1 MLIQNRA
8 DEKKNEKM
16 RRIAAILL
24 ILVLLVA
31 SSCICSLGSGNSS
44 EGKYSRKIGDADE
57 SLVASVSATLA
68 DISQKD
74 PSVQTSTPGRL
85 TQMIITRTPATA
97 TGIVPQSTDNSYNTV
112 IPTSGKG
119 TARPTATRTPQ
130 PTMTWFIRY
139 FPTRTPLVF
148 PTRTPTRTR
157 TPQPTYTA
165 SKTSAPS
172 STITF
177 TPTLT
182 HTATITQT
190 PTLTEIP
197 TLTPTPLPNY
207 VTFSADA
214 DGDGSLDILIMNPD
228 GSGEQIVLQ
237 DGGNTLVCDWS
248 PDGNWLVF
256 EEESGAPLIRQ
267 LYRIHPDGSSKSI
280 LIGLPGGNN
289 SQASWSPS
297 GDWFVFRNTAASGQI
312 DLYLLGAD
320 GSGLLRLTDSAADER
335 YPDWS
340 PDGNSVI
347 FVSDK
352 DGSDKI
358 YSIAVAELLE
368 PGPPAPP
375 EAVLWIDPG
384 SGIDLA
390 WPRWLGEKLVFSSND
405 GLQWDISVVD
415 LSVPG
420 TFSNLTNPDG
430 TDTYNDNDPVW
441 SRDGSLVLFV
451 SDRSGADEIYS
462 MPAAGGE
469 LNLIGNSHSGEHR
482 PNWLP

>member
-1 MLIQNRA
+1 MLSQNQA
-8 DEKKNEKM
+8 YDKKNENQ
-16 RRIAAILL
+16 RRMAAILL
-24 ILVLLVA
+24 ILFLLLA
-31 SSCICSLGSGNSS
+31 SSCICSSGLSNSS
-44 EGKYSRKIGDADE
+44 DGKYSRKSGDSDGT
-57 SLVASVSATLA
+57 LVVSESATFTG
-68 DISQKD
+68 ISQQD
-74 PSVQTSTPGRL
+74 SSIPTSTPGRL

-97 TGIVPQSTDNSYNTV
+97 TGIVSQSTSNSYNTAN
-112 IPTSGKG
+112 PTNGAG

-165 SKTSAPS
+165 SKISTSTS
-172 STITF
+172 

-182 HTATITQT
+182 HTATITHT

-197 TLTPTPLPNY
+197 TLTPTPLPNF
-207 VTFSADA
+207 VTFSVDA
-214 DGDGSLDILIMNPD
+214 DSDGTLDILIMNPD

-237 DGGNTLVCDWS
+237 DGANTLVCDWS
-248 PDGNWLVF
+248 PDGDWLVY
-256 EEESGAPLIRQ
+256 EEGGNPLTRQ
-267 LYRIHPDGSSKSI
+267 LYRIHLDGSSKSI
-280 LIGLPGGNN
+280 LIGLPEGNN
-289 SQASWSPS
+289 SQASWSPD
-297 GDWFVFRNTAASGQI
+297 GNWFVFRNIAASGQI
-312 DLYLLGAD
+312 DLYLLGEN
-320 GSGLLRLTDSAADER
+320 GSGLLRLTNSAADER

-352 DGSDKI
+352 DGSDKV
-358 YSIAVAELLE
+358 YSVEVAALLE
-368 PGPPAPP
+368 SDPPAPP
-375 EAVLWIDPG
+375 EAVLWVDPG

-415 LSVPG
+415 LSAPG
-420 TFSNLTNPDG
+420 TFTNLTNPDG
-430 TDTYNDNDPVW
+430 TDTFNDSTPAW
-441 SRDGSLVLFV
+441 SRDGSLVLFI
-451 SDRSGADEIYS
+451 SDRSGVDEIYS
-462 MPAAGGE
+462 VSAAGGA
-469 LNLIGNSHSGEHR
+469 LNLIENSYSGEWR